1 MSPPYGSL
9 DASEA
14 NRGSSSSETT
24 GLLNETNEVRKYS
37 RTTVIATATLLTL
50 ASSLIIFAA
59 AIKSSLS
66 SSNKDFK
73 TFGTVSDVLVVS
85 AVSNEYGVRSNNS
98 MLPYGFLT
106 DSFLIEPYKPT
117 TITLQ
122 DTYGGCAFDWSF
134 KHKITDT
141 VSATGITTDGFI
153 IATLN
158 ATGEYTFTVSEMCG
172 NSIDSNRQLDMRV
185 WVKYVRRELSA
196 LNDNDR
202 EEFLDAF
209 HTLWTVSTTKGQTLY
224 GERYKSVNYFAT
236 LHNDAGGNPFCDE
249 FHGGLGFLNNHMYL
263 SAYLE
268 QSLQLVNPRTA
279 LHYME
284 YNKYFETQEYQNRK
298 LLT

>member
-1 MSPPYGSL
+1 
-9 DASEA
+9 
-14 NRGSSSSETT
+14 
-24 GLLNETNEVRKYS
+24 
-37 RTTVIATATLLTL
+37 
-50 ASSLIIFAA
+50 
-59 AIKSSLS
+59 
-66 SSNKDFK
+66 
-73 TFGTVSDVLVVS
+73 
-85 AVSNEYGVRSNNS
+85 

-106 DSFLIEPYKPT
+106 DSFLIEPYKAT
-117 TITLQ
+117 TITLE
-122 DTYGGCAFDWSF
+122 DTYVGCAFDWSF

-141 VSATGITTDGFI
+141 VSATGITSDGYI
-153 IATLN
+153 NVTLN

-172 NSIDSNRQLDMRV
+172 NDIDSNRQLDMRV

-209 HTLWTVSTTKGQTLY
+209 HTLWTVSTTEGQILY
-224 GERYKSVNYFAT
+224 GDRYKSVNYFAT

-268 QSLQLVNPRTA
+268 QSLQLVNPRVA

-284 YNKYFETQEYQNRK
+284 YNKYFESLEYQKRK
-298 LLT
+298 LLM